1 MAATKRPR
9 HKLAANE
16 SAPTRGRVYND
27 EHQKMNQLV
36 RFLFG
41 HEQAVFTNGRF
52 GFDVRPGPVLLV
64 LIVLLVAAFVYFVY
78 LRSRIR
84 LSKRTTATLIA
95 LRVALLALLVTLLLR
110 PVVVVSSV
118 IPRSSYVAIVVDD
131 SVSMKLGDTPQGA
144 TRIDAVKQTLLGTD
158 QNSFLNRLDAKFKT
172 NLYGFAGGL
181 SRLKGSEDLF
191 AEGRTSDLAGALD
204 ETVKRSSGMPLS
216 AIVLATDGASNVP
229 RDLAA
234 TLRELRA
241 RDIPV
246 FTVGVGNTAR
256 PMDAELT
263 RINIPRRVLVGSR
276 VNIETYVGLSG
287 YQATKVLIG
296 VREDGRAIK
305 TEEFNLRGNDTQAIN
320 LEITPTTPG
329 IHRYTVEIT
338 PLDGELTIEN
348 NKQDSLVEVVSGPLR
363 LLHVEGEPR
372 WELGKIRESLA
383 LNEKNI
389 ILVSLQRTG
398 ENKFYRQGIANQ
410 NELATGFPLT
420 EEELFSYDGLVLGSV
435 EAGFFTADQ
444 LRAIEAFVARRGGG
458 LLAIGGRLSFDGG
471 KYKGTTID
479 ELLPVS
485 LTGGP
490 IDDAASFSPVYK
502 AILTG
507 AGQTHPITRLND
519 DRGANQKA
527 WNELPPISV
536 SQVLSNIKPGASVLL
551 EARRADG
558 GQVVPLLVQ
567 QRYGRGQTL
576 ALTTSDTW
584 RWRMRTDSKNNAHET
599 FWRQMLRYVVS
610 STPHQI
616 EIGAEKDVYSMDDTI
631 NIVADIRDKH
641 FNPVNDA
648 NATARVTKPSGTV
661 VDVPLKFTT
670 LNAVNTYAGEFKA
683 DELGEHKIELTGTSA
698 GLGTLN
704 AKASILVSD
713 LNREYYS
720 AAQNSDLL
728 KRIAAETGGKYYTP
742 AEAQLLLDDL
752 VYRQTPYSERVTKD
766 LWDMPINFMLIIG
779 LLSGEWFL
787 RKREGLA

>member
-1 MAATKRPR
+1 
-9 HKLAANE
+9 
-16 SAPTRGRVYND
+16 
-27 EHQKMNQLV
+27 MNQLV

-52 GFDVRPGPVLLV
+52 GFDVRPGPLLLV
-64 LIVLLVAAFVYFVY
+64 LIVLLAAVFVYFIY
-78 LRSRIR
+78 LRPRVR

-95 LRVALLALLVTLLLR
+95 LRVALLTILVTLLLR

-118 IPRSSYVAIVVDD
+118 IPRSSYVAILVDD
-131 SVSMKLGDTPQGA
+131 SVSMKLRDMPDGN
-144 TRIDAVKQTLLGTD
+144 TRIDTVKQSLLANGT
-158 QNSFLNRLDAKFKT
+158 NSFLNRLDAKFKT
-172 NLYGFAGGL
+172 SLYGFAGAL
-181 SRLKGSEDLF
+181 SRLKGANDLF

-204 ETVKRSSGMPLS
+204 ETIKRSSGMPLS
-216 AIVLATDGASNVP
+216 AVVLATDGASNVP
-229 RDLAA
+229 RDFAA

-263 RINIPRRVLVGSR
+263 RINMPRRVLVGSR
-276 VNIETYVGLSG
+276 VNIETYVGLSS
-287 YQATKVLIG
+287 YQATKVLIA

-305 TEEFNLRGNDTQAIN
+305 TEETNLRGNDTQAVN

-338 PLDGELTIEN
+338 PLDDELTVEN
-348 NKQDSLVEVVSGPLR
+348 NKQDALVEVISGPLR

-389 ILVSLQRTG
+389 VLVSLQRTG
-398 ENKFYRQGIANQ
+398 ENKFYRQGIASQ
-410 NELATGFPLT
+410 NELATGFPVT
-420 EEELFSYDGLVLGSV
+420 EEELFAYDGLVIGSV

-444 LRAIEAFVARRGGG
+444 LRSIEAFVARRGGG
-458 LLAIGGRLSFDGG
+458 LLAIGGRLAFDGG

-479 ELLPVS
+479 DLLPVT

-490 IDDAASFSPVYK
+490 TDDATSFAPVYK
-502 AILTG
+502 PLLTG
-507 AGQTHPITRLND
+507 AGQSHPITRLQD

-536 SQVLSNIKPGASVLL
+536 SQVLANVKPGASVLL
-551 EARRADG
+551 EARRVEGSGSQTA
-558 GQVVPLLVQ
+558 PLLVQ

-576 ALTTSDTW
+576 ALTASDTW
-584 RWRMRTDSKNNAHET
+584 RWRMRMDSKNNAHET

-610 STPHQI
+610 GTPRQI
-616 EIGAEKDVYSMDDTI
+616 EIGAERDVYAMDDTI
-631 NIVADIRDKH
+631 NIVADVRDKR
-641 FNPVNDA
+641 FNPVSDA
-648 NATARVTKPSGTV
+648 NAIARVTKPSGTI
-661 VDVPLKFTT
+661 VDVPLTFTT
-670 LNAVNTYAGEFKA
+670 LNSVNTYAGQFKA
-683 DELGEHKIELTGTSA
+683 DELGEHRIELTGTSA
-698 GLGTLN
+698 GLGTLS
-704 AKASILVSD
+704 AKSSVLVSD

-728 KRIAAETGGKYYTP
+728 KRIAAETGGKYFTP
-742 AEAQLLLDDL
+742 AEAESLLDDL

-766 LWDMPINFMLIIG
+766 LWDMPVNFMLIVG
-779 LLSGEWFL
+779 LLSAEWFL

>member
-1 MAATKRPR
+1 
-9 HKLAANE
+9 
-16 SAPTRGRVYND
+16 
-27 EHQKMNQLV
+27 MNQLV

-52 GFDVRPGPVLLV
+52 GFDVRPGPLLLV
-64 LIVLLVAAFVYFVY
+64 LIVILAAVFIYFVY
-78 LRSRIR
+78 LRPRVR
-84 LSKRTTATLIA
+84 LSRRTTATLIA
-95 LRVALLALLVTLLLR
+95 LRIALLTVLVTLLLR

-118 IPRSSYVAIVVDD
+118 IPRSSYVAILVDD
-131 SVSMKLGDTPQGA
+131 SVSMKLRDMPDGNA
-144 TRIDAVKQTLLGTD
+144 RIDNVKQTFLSTGP
-158 QNSFLNRLDAKFKT
+158 NSFLNRLDDKFKT
-172 NLYGFAGGL
+172 SLYGFAGAV
-181 SRLKGSEDLF
+181 SRLKGADDLF
-191 AEGRTSDLAGALD
+191 AEGRSSDLAGALD
-204 ETVKRSSGMPLS
+204 ETIKRSSGMPLS
-216 AIVLATDGASNVP
+216 AVVLATDGASNVP

-256 PMDAELT
+256 PVDAELT
-263 RINIPRRVLVGSR
+263 RINMPRRVLVGSR

-287 YQATKVLIG
+287 YQATKVLLG

-305 TEEFNLRGNDTQAIN
+305 TEEFNLRGNDTQAVN

-329 IHRYTVEIT
+329 VHRYTVEVT

-348 NKQDSLVEVVSGPLR
+348 NKQDALVEVISGPLR

-372 WELGKIRESLA
+372 WELGKIREALA

-389 ILVSLQRTG
+389 VLVSLQRTG
-398 ENKFYRQGIANQ
+398 ENKFYRQGIGGQ
-410 NELATGFPLT
+410 TELATGFPLT
-420 EEELFSYDGLVLGSV
+420 EEELFSYDGLVIGSV

-458 LLAIGGRLSFDGG
+458 LLAIGGRLAFDGG
-471 KYKGTTID
+471 KYKGTTIED
-479 ELLPVS
+479 LLPVS

-490 IDDAASFSPVYK
+490 TDDASSFAPVYK
-502 AILTG
+502 PLLTG
-507 AGQTHPITRLND
+507 AGQTHPITRLQD

-536 SQVLSNIKPGASVLL
+536 SEVLANVKPGALVLL
-551 EARRADG
+551 EARRVEGSGSQSA
-558 GQVVPLLVQ
+558 PLLVQ

-576 ALTTSDTW
+576 ALTASDTW
-584 RWRMRTDSKNNAHET
+584 RWRMRMDSKNNAHET

-610 STPHQI
+610 GTPQQI
-616 EIGAEKDVYSMDDTI
+616 EIGAERDVYAMDDTV
-631 NIVADIRDKH
+631 NIVADIRDKRY
-641 FNPVNDA
+641 NPVSDA
-648 NATARVTKPSGTV
+648 HATARVTKPSGAI
-661 VDVPLKFTT
+661 VDVPLTFTT
-670 LNAVNTYAGEFKA
+670 LNSVNTYAGQFKA
-683 DELGEHKIELTGTSA
+683 DELGEHRIELIGTSA

-704 AKASILVSD
+704 AKSNILVSD

-742 AEAQLLLDDL
+742 AEAQSLLDDL

-766 LWDMPINFMLIIG
+766 LWDMPFNFLLIIG
-779 LLSGEWFL
+779 LLSAEWFL